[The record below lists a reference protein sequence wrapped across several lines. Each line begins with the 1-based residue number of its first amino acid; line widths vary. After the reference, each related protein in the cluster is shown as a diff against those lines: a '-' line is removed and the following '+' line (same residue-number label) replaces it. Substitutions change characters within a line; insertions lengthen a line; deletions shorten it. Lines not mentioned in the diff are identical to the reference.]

1 MMKIDTDQI
10 EVNSPELRKA
20 VYLFLRNISRK
31 DKVFLLRSE
40 LEDMLKEFF
49 EDEENAE
56 FEAEIIFD
64 IFKNSQVACVSSPW
78 VYLSVRPHIGT
89 WQYFRFHMEDVL
101 FDEIEVNDYLRFEEM
116 QVNRT
121 TATDDFLLEIDLEPF
136 NREFPKLSDSRY
148 IGKGVEF
155 LNRHLSGR
163 FFQPNKKGHDKLYKF
178 LRVHQCQGRQLMLND
193 RIESLG
199 ALRMSLRKAVKLLKR
214 KNKDQEWD
222 DIAREMRDLGFE
234 PGWGRKIV
242 DILENLELLL
252 EILEAP
258 SPRILADFLSRIPM
272 LFKLVIV
279 SPHGYFGQSNVLG
292 MPDTGGQIVYI
303 LDQVRAL
310 EKEMYVQI
318 RNQGLDIEPE
328 IVVLSRL
335 IPESGETT
343 CNQRLEPIVGTRNA
357 RILRVPFR
365 YPNGEIVQHWISRF
379 HVWPFLER
387 YSLDSTNEVQAEL
400 KGRPDLIIGNYSD
413 GNLVASL
420 MARTL
425 KVTQCNIAHAL
436 EKSKYLFSSHYWKDN
451 ESQYRFSSQFTA
463 DLISMNTADF
473 IITST
478 YQEIAGTEESVGQ
491 YETYQ
496 SFTMPD
502 LYRVIK
508 GIDVFDPKFNV
519 VSPGADENVYFPFYD
534 KDRRLNELHEEL
546 DTFIFGPEDH
556 QTRGIL
562 TDPEKPLIFTM
573 ARLDKIKNLTGLVRW
588 YAENDR
594 LRSLA
599 NLVVVAGYINRDHSS
614 DEEERACI
622 DEMHELFEEYGLH
635 EQVRWIGARL
645 DKNMTGELYRYVAD
659 SRGVFVQPALFEAFG
674 LTVVEAMSS
683 GVPVFATIFGGPLEI
698 IEHGISGFHID
709 PTHGDKAAESLA
721 DFFSRCAEDP
731 SHWEKISAQ
740 GINRVDEK
748 YNWRLYAHKL
758 LSFSRIYGF
767 WKFVT
772 NLERDETRRYLEM
785 FYSLKMRSLSE

>member
-1 MMKIDTDQI
+1 MMLINAEQI
-10 EVNSPELRKA
+10 EVDNPELRKA
-20 VYLFLRNISRK
+20 VYLFLRGMIRK

-40 LEDMLKEFF
+40 LQDMLDDFF
-49 EDEENAE
+49 QDDDNVQ
-56 FEAEIIFD
+56 FEPEIVFD
-64 IFKNSQVACVSSPW
+64 IFKHSQVACISNPW
-78 VYLSVRPHIGT
+78 VYLSVRPQIGT
-89 WQYFRFHMEDVL
+89 WQYFRFHVDDVL
-101 FDEIEVNDYLRFEEM
+101 FDEIDVQHYLRFEEM
-116 QVNRT
+116 QVNHA

-136 NREFPKLSDSRY
+136 NREFPKLKDSSY

-163 FFQPNKKGHDKLYKF
+163 FFQPNQKGHERLYDF
-178 LRVHQCQGRQLMLND
+178 LRMHQCQGSQLMLND
-193 RIESLG
+193 RIDSLNE
-199 ALRMSLRKAVKLLKR
+199 LRTSLRKAVNFLKKKSR
-214 KNKDQEWD
+214 DTLWP
-222 DIAREMRDLGFE
+222 DISKEMKGFGFE
-234 PGWGRKIV
+234 PGWGRENS
-242 DILENLELLL
+242 DILENLNLLL

-258 SPRILADFLSRIPM
+258 TPRILANFLSRIPM

-310 EKEMYVQI
+310 EKEMYIQI

-328 IVVLSRL
+328 IIVLTRL

-343 CNQRLEPIVGTRNA
+343 CNQRLEEIVGTRKA

-365 YPNGEIVQHWISRF
+365 YPNGEIVQNWISRF

-387 YSLDSTNEVQAEL
+387 YALDSTSEVQAEL
-400 KGRPDLIIGNYSD
+400 GGRPDLIIGNYSD
-413 GNLVASL
+413 GNLVATL
-420 MARTL
+420 MSRKL
-425 KVTQCNIAHAL
+425 RITQCNIAHAL
-436 EKSKYLFSSHYWKDN
+436 EKSKYLFSSQYWKHK

-478 YQEIAGTEESVGQ
+478 YQEIAGTEDSVGQ

-502 LYRVIK
+502 LYRVLK

-534 KDRRLNELHEEL
+534 KDRRLPELHEEL
-546 DTFIFGPEDH
+546 EDFIYGPESG
-556 QTRGIL
+556 QARGVL
-562 TDPEKPLIFTM
+562 KDREKPLIFTM
-573 ARLDKIKNLTGLVRW
+573 ARLDKIKNLPSLVRW
-588 YAENDR
+588 FGQSEK
-594 LRSLA
+594 LRGLA
-599 NLVVVAGYINRDHSS
+599 NLVVVAGYINKDDSR

-622 DEMHELFEEYGLH
+622 DEMHGLFEEYGLH
-635 EQVRWIGARL
+635 EQVRWLGLRL

-659 SRGVFVQPALFEAFG
+659 SRGIFVQPALFEAFG

-683 GVPVFATIFGGPLEI
+683 GLPTFATIFGGPLEI
-698 IEHGISGFHID
+698 IEHESSGFHID
-709 PTHGDKAAESLA
+709 PTHGEKAAESMA
-721 DFFSRCAEDP
+721 DFFARCKDDP
-731 SHWEKISAQ
+731 SYWEEISAN
-740 GINRVDEK
+740 GIKRVDEK
-748 YNWRLYAHKL
+748 YNWRLYAQKL

-767 WKFVT
+767 WKFVS
-772 NLERDETRRYLEM
+772 NLEREETRRYLEM
-785 FYSLKMRSLSE
+785 FYSLKMRSLSQ